1 MERPGIIKFAQ
12 ADMLCCP
19 RCGEALSLSGVSL
32 RCGNGHCFDVSAK
45 GYANL
50 LPGHKPLKGYDQAF
64 FQARRRIMDAGYYR
78 HILEAVTGHA
88 EGLTADMGCG
98 EGSYALAVCR
108 SGHPVI
114 GLDAAPEAV
123 REASKGGNPV
133 LWLVADLAHP
143 PLRAASVDTVLNIF
157 TPANYTAFRR
167 VLKPGGRLIKAVP
180 GPAHLQELRHAL
192 GDRLRSSEEYDSERV
207 ASYFARHFRLTES
220 VRLKQTLPIGGQML
234 QDFLRMTP
242 LTFSLDAAA
251 LASVCIDQ
259 ITIDAQLLTGLLP

>member
-1 MERPGIIKFAQ
+1 MERPGISKFAQ

-19 RCGEALSLSGVSL
+19 RCGEGLSLSGASL

-45 GYANL
+45 GYVNL
-50 LPGHKPLKGYDQAF
+50 LPGHKPLKGYDQSF

-78 HILEAVTGHA
+78 HVLDAVTERTKGR
-88 EGLTADMGCG
+88 TADMGCG

-108 SGHPVI
+108 SGRQVI

-143 PLRAASVDTVLNIF
+143 PLREVSFDTVLNIF

-167 VLKPGGRLIKAVP
+167 VLKPDGRLIKAVP

-207 ASYFARHFRLTES
+207 ASYFARHFKLAET
-220 VRLKQTLPIGGQML
+220 VRLKLTLPIGGQTL
-234 QDFLRMTP
+234 HDFLRMTP
-242 LTFSLDAAA
+242 LTFSLDEET
-251 LASVCIDQ
+251 LSSVCIDR